1 MIRPARSSII
11 GDGSTI
17 KGKPYRG
24 SGSGLQGTP
33 GVGTPASGS
42 QLTGDSSSG
51 SSSNEDK
58 PVWEKRSG
66 KKKPKWLRET
76 LKDAFKDGTVDTER
90 GGVNQC
96 KAILTFSQLIK
107 NNC

>member
-1 MIRPARSSII
+1 MIRPARSSSI

-42 QLTGDSSSG
+42 QVTGASISG
-51 SSSNEDK
+51 SSSNEDR
-58 PVWEKRSG
+58 PVWEERSR
-66 KKKPKWLRET
+66 KKKPKWLQET
-76 LKDAFKDGTVDTER
+76 LKDALKTGKPSDKVR
-90 GGVNQC
+90 
-96 KAILTFSQLIK
+96 AIKIPEILGMVLVA
-107 NNC
+107 CA